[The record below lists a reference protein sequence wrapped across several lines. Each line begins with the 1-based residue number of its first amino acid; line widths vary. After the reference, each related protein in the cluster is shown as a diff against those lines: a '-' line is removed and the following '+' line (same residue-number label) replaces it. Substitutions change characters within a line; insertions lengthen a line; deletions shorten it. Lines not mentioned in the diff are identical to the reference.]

1 MNPVRWDVLGTA
13 AIAKSRFIPAMQ
25 GADSAR
31 LVAVAS
37 RDADKSQA
45 VAGAFGIPRHYGSY
59 AALLADPE
67 IDALYIPVP
76 NHLHL
81 ESSIRAL

>member
-37 RDADKSQA
+37 RDADKAQA
-45 VAGAFGIPRHYGSY
+45 VAEAFGSLGFRHAPDLRPCVRPQTST
-59 AALLADPE
+59 
-67 IDALYIPVP
+67 
-76 NHLHL
+76 
-81 ESSIRAL
+81 